1 MRIKPP
7 GVPHGCCLRFSR
19 DEGSLSGDQARRQPP
34 AMPARGRTS
43 ASWRALSPAVTRA
56 RNSVLLAPEQRRE
69 STFSYPRERIGRG
82 PEGETRNVAYA
93 SPSGPAIL
101 SYGFRLVFSHARV
114 RPLDV
119 ARPDTL
125 RYDAFEVH
133 PARMTNR
140 ATDETGCTSATPQ
153 PNVTAHGAD
162 RARMYRRLEL
172 RLHADAEPM
181 PGSQRRGRSGSSPDI
196 LKRLRRHGRV
206 AHRVRDRRVAEV
218 VLQATC
224 IHSFGRQ
231 GITGGVA
238 QHVDVYGE
246 RQPRSRAS
254 ALYEACNA
262 HTAKRLPTPRSLTN
276 T

>member
-1 MRIKPP
+1 MNLVPSSKPHWI
-7 GVPHGCCLRFSR
+7 GVSLIGHG
-19 DEGSLSGDQARRQPP
+19 
-34 AMPARGRTS
+34 GR
-43 ASWRALSPAVTRA
+43 
-56 RNSVLLAPEQRRE
+56 
-69 STFSYPRERIGRG
+69 
-82 PEGETRNVAYA
+82 
-93 SPSGPAIL
+93 SPSIL
-101 SYGFRLVFSHARV
+101 TSSAPSRLPRRSCTESHA
-114 RPLDV
+114 V
-119 ARPDTL
+119 A
-125 RYDAFEVH
+125 
-133 PARMTNR
+133 
-140 ATDETGCTSATPQ
+140 ATPQ

-181 PGSQRRGRSGSSPDI
+181 PGSQRRGRSGSSPDNI
-196 LKRLRRHGRV
+196 LERLRRHGRV

-231 GITGGVA
+231 GVTGGVA

-254 ALYEACNA
+254 ALYEVVQCPSAEQ
-262 HTAKRLPTPRSLTN
+262 LPRSLTN